1 MQSTLGVSLQA
12 CLETVRGIAE
22 SYLQSSR
29 VLGSCNG
36 EWVGT
41 PSKSDFASSLMQEI
55 SKRVIKFVS
64 QSGKSCFAS
73 SVCKYS
79 KAVEYVQQWI
89 STHTHRHSWSEWHQ
103 ACVSILVH

>member
-79 KAVEYVQQWI
+79 KTGVCTTVDFN
-89 STHTHRHSWSEWHQ
+89 THTQTQLE
-103 ACVSILVH
+103 